1 MLASLPRMKTEHFIV
16 STLDFFRVFFMKN
29 FFFSKI
35 WVAKLGVRLICEC
48 GLSASLYGIPFTHV
62 YDPFRLTSFAY
73 YCTLLFVVCYITMY
87 LKVRCVR
94 HPQRHGAAGVRER
107 KLTSILFLVTFGS
120 LMTFL
125 PMMVFR
131 GFEASNPK
139 LFQRVIFSCS
149 NGKNDICGFQLTYK
163 SYNRRHTDARGNNS
177 HNRNNFPQCFKPF
190 KYNRYP
196 TSKSLIEL
204 ILPLDPS

>member
-1 MLASLPRMKTEHFIV
+1 MLASLPWMKSEHFIV

-29 FFFSKI
+29 FFSKI

-139 LFQRVIFSCS
+139 LSYSFSNESFFHVLMVRTTFVAS
-149 NGKNDICGFQLTYK
+149 N
-163 SYNRRHTDARGNNS
+163 
-177 HNRNNFPQCFKPF
+177 
-190 KYNRYP
+190 
-196 TSKSLIEL
+196 SLINPIIDAIRMPEVTTVITKIIFRSASNSL
-204 ILPLDPS
+204 NTIDIPLQNL

>member
-1 MLASLPRMKTEHFIV
+1 MDEDRTLHI
-16 STLDFFRVFFMKN
+16 LDFGFLSSFFMKN
-29 FFFSKI
+29 FFFPKFELLNS
-35 WVAKLGVRLICEC
+35 GC

-139 LFQRVIFSCS
+139 LSYSFSNES
-149 NGKNDICGFQLTYK
+149 F
-163 SYNRRHTDARGNNS
+163 
-177 HNRNNFPQCFKPF
+177 FMF
-190 KYNRYP
+190 
-196 TSKSLIEL
+196 
-204 ILPLDPS
+204 